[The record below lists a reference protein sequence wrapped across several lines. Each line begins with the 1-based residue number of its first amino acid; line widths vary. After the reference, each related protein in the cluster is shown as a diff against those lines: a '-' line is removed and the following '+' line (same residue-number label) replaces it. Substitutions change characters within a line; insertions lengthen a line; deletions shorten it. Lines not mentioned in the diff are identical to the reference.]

1 MYNAYFGFREKPF
14 KLVPNPEYLFLS
26 KSHEE
31 ALAHLNYAV
40 SQGDGFV
47 EITGEV
53 GTGKTTLCRAFLEGL
68 DEQTVAAYIFN
79 PKLGPKQL
87 IKSIND
93 EFGIVSEADNTKNL
107 IDKLNAFL
115 MQKKAERKRVIV
127 IIDEAQNLSKVVLE
141 QLRLLSNLETNKEK
155 LLQIILVG
163 QPELAEM
170 LESYD
175 LRQIGQRISLRY
187 QINPLS
193 FKEAQEYIQYRLNIA
208 SQKRSALFE
217 PAAYRHIYK
226 YSRGIPRLINIACDR
241 SLLTAFGLNQRT
253 VSGSS
258 AKIAVAEMTH
268 RGHASSIALMDGRKA
283 LALFLVLSAVIVA
296 LLYHKPLVETLS
308 GRGGRSSPKVLPAAA
323 AHPPALPP
331 AAVEPTAAAPEVE
344 KPAEPVAA
352 APVPS
357 PAANPGPPT
366 PAPAPAAPAKAD
378 PSLGEHLKTLDN
390 RSSRYW
396 ALKNALTAWGA
407 TLEPKPYLD
416 QMDDDPT
423 FFSLYT
429 KTGNLLIHRFEAE
442 VQTLRSVNMPAILE
456 LRTSLK
462 TPPLYMALTAFEGDK
477 LVLATA
483 EANRVLRVD
492 ANELWQNWTGVAYV
506 PWKNFLNLAGL
517 IPGNAPPDSVLALKM
532 LLQENGF
539 REVPLSKE
547 YDQTTLKAIEKLQA
561 KYGVPV
567 DGIVGP
573 LTKIILYRENQDL
586 DIPRLVKN

>member
-31 ALAHLNYAV
+31 ALAHLHYAV

-68 DEQTVAAYIFN
+68 DEDALAAYIFN
-79 PKLGPKQL
+79 PRLGPKQL
-87 IKSIND
+87 IQSIAD
-93 EFGIVSEADNTKNL
+93 EFGITYAADSTKDL

-115 MQKKAERKRVIV
+115 MQKKEERKRVIV

-170 LESYD
+170 LDSHD

-193 FKEAQEYIQYRLNIA
+193 FEETREYIQYRLNIA
-208 SQKRSALFE
+208 SQRRSVLFE
-217 PAAYRHIYK
+217 PSAFRHIYK

-241 SLLTAFGLNQRT
+241 ALLTAFGLDQRSVT
-253 VSGSS
+253 GAT
-258 AKIAVAEMTH
+258 AKISVAEMTH

-283 LALFLVLSAVIVA
+283 LAIFLALSAVIVA
-296 LLYHKPLVETLS
+296 LLYHQPLVERVT
-308 GRGGRSSPKVLPAAA
+308 GMRERTAPQTQPAAA
-323 AHPPALPP
+323 AHSPL
-331 AAVEPTAAAPEVE
+331 
-344 KPAEPVAA
+344 
-352 APVPS
+352 PS
-357 PAANPGPPT
+357 PAAADDPPRAKT
-366 PAPAPAAPAKAD
+366 PDEAANAAAPTPIPATDTRPPAPAPEPPVPVKAIA
-378 PSLGEHLKTLDN
+378 SLAEHLKALDN
-390 RSSRYW
+390 RSSRYS
-396 ALKNALTAWGA
+396 ALRNALAAWGA
-407 TLEPKPYLD
+407 AVEPKPYLD
-416 QMDDDPT
+416 RLDDDPT
-423 FFSLYT
+423 FFSLYA
-429 KTGNLLIHRFEAE
+429 KTSNLLIHRLEAE
-442 VQTLRSVNMPAILE
+442 IQTLRNMNMPAVLE

-462 TPPLYMALTAFEGDK
+462 APPLYLALTGIEGDR
-477 LVLATA
+477 LFLTTA
-483 EANRVLRVD
+483 EAGQTLRVD

-506 PWKNFLNLAGL
+506 PWKNFLTLTGL
-517 IPGNAPPDSVLALKM
+517 IPGSAPPDSVLALKM
-532 LLQENGF
+532 LLRENGF
-539 REVPLSKE
+539 KEVPMSQE
-547 YDQTTLKAIEKLQA
+547 FDPATRRAVEKLQA

-567 DGIVGP
+567 DGLVGS
-573 LTKIILYRENQDL
+573 LTKIILYRENKGY
-586 DIPRLVKN
+586 DIPRLVRN

>member
-93 EFGIVSEADNTKNL
+93 EFGIAGEADNTKNL
-107 IDKLNAFL
+107 IDRLNAFL

-253 VSGSS
+253 VSGST

-296 LLYHKPLVETLS
+296 LLYHKPLVEKLS
-308 GRGGRSSPKVLPAAA
+308 GMGARSSPKVQPAAA
-323 AHPPALPP
+323 AHTPALPP
-331 AAVEPTAAAPEVE
+331 AAEEAAAPEVAR
-344 KPAEPVAA
+344 PAEPVAA

-357 PAANPGPPT
+357 PATNPVTTAPV
-366 PAPAPAAPAKAD
+366 PAPAAPAKSE
-378 PSLGEHLKTLDN
+378 PSLGEHLK
-390 RSSRYW
+390 
-396 ALKNALTAWGA
+396 
-407 TLEPKPYLD
+407 
-416 QMDDDPT
+416 
-423 FFSLYT
+423 
-429 KTGNLLIHRFEAE
+429 NLG
-442 VQTLRSVNMPAILE
+442 Q
-456 LRTSLK
+456 
-462 TPPLYMALTAFEGDK
+462 
-477 LVLATA
+477 
-483 EANRVLRVD
+483 
-492 ANELWQNWTGVAYV
+492 Q
-506 PWKNFLNLAGL
+506 
-517 IPGNAPPDSVLALKM
+517 VLALF
-532 LLQENGF
+532 G
-539 REVPLSKE
+539 P
-547 YDQTTLKAIEKLQA
+547 EKRPDGLGRHARAQA
-561 KYGVPV
+561 LP
-567 DGIVGP
+567 GP
-573 LTKIILYRENQDL
+573 AG
-586 DIPRLVKN
+586 

>member
-31 ALAHLNYAV
+31 ALAHLNYAI

-68 DEQTVAAYIFN
+68 DDQTVAAYIFN

-87 IKSIND
+87 IESIND
-93 EFGIVSEADNTKNL
+93 EFGITGEADNTKNL

-217 PAAYRHIYK
+217 TAACRHIYK

-241 SLLTAFGLNQRT
+241 SLLTAFGLNQRS
-253 VSGSS
+253 VSGST

-296 LLYHKPLVETLS
+296 LLYHKPLYEKIT
-308 GRGGRSSPKVLPAAA
+308 GIGEPPAPKVQPAAA
-323 AHPPALPP
+323 AHTPSPPPA
-331 AAVEPTAAAPEVE
+331 EVE
-344 KPAEPVAA
+344 AATATPLVQKPAEPPAA
-352 APVPS
+352 APVPI
-357 PAANPGPPT
+357 PAAETKPS
-366 PAPAPAAPAKAD
+366 APAPAAPVKAA
-378 PSLGEHLKTLDN
+378 PSLGEYLRTLDN
-390 RSSRYW
+390 RSSRYS
-396 ALKNALTAWGA
+396 ALKNALAVWGA

-416 QMDDDPT
+416 QLDDDPT

-429 KTGNLLIHRFEAE
+429 KTNNLLVHRLEAE
-442 VQTLRSVNMPAILE
+442 IQTLRNVNMPAILE

-462 TPPLYMALTAFEGDK
+462 TPPLYMTLTAFEGDQ

-483 EANRVLRVD
+483 EENRYLRVD

-506 PWKNFLNLAGL
+506 LWKNFMGLAGL
-517 IPGNAPPDSVLALKM
+517 IPGSAPPDSVLALKM
-532 LLQENGF
+532 LLHENGF
-539 REVPLSKE
+539 KEVPLSKD
-547 YDQTTLKAIEKLQA
+547 YDQTTLKTIEKLQA

-567 DGIVGP
+567 DGIVGS
-573 LTKIILYRENQDL
+573 LTKIILYRENRGL
-586 DIPRLVKN
+586 DIPRLDKN